1 MNIIIILLIF
11 STVLFAYLH
20 IYYHLK
26 VSNDLEIYEVSSA
39 SQERLDEICN
49 LRQPVLFNFDSDKF
63 DDLKED
69 KLLANYGSFDIK
81 IRDCI
86 EPNYEAELYLP
97 ITFKDGIKILEK
109 DDKKYISENNQDFL
123 EETSLIKVFKSNDE
137 YIRPRLMSSSI
148 YDVIL
153 GATECTTPLRYD
165 INYKNFYTVL
175 SGKVTVKLSP
185 PKSSRY
191 IYPTK
196 DYDNF
201 EFRSPMNP
209 WDIQDE
215 YKNEFEKIKC
225 MEVTLESGKMIY
237 IPAYWWYSFRFDE
250 KNTVLLSFKY
260 RTYMNTLAI
269 VPHLGLSFLQKQNI
283 KHSIIQKKEL
293 D

>member
-1 MNIIIILLIF
+1 M
-11 STVLFAYLH
+11 
-20 IYYHLK
+20 
-26 VSNDLEIYEVSSA
+26 SNDLEIYEVSSA

-49 LRQPVLFNFDSDKF
+49 LRQPVLFNFDSNKF
-63 DDLKED
+63 NDFKTDNIFT
-69 KLLANYGSFDIK
+69 NYGSFDIK

-86 EPNYEAELYLP
+86 APNYDAELYLP
-97 ITFKDGIKILEK
+97 IKFKDGIKILEK
-109 DDKKYISENNQDFL
+109 DDTKYISENNQDFL
-123 EETSLIKVFKSNDE
+123 DETSLVKVFKSNDE

-148 YDVIL
+148 YDVIF
-153 GATECTTPLRYD
+153 GTIDCTSPLRYD
-165 INYKNFYTVL
+165 ISYKNFYTVL
-175 SGKVTVKLSP
+175 SGKVTVKLTP

-191 IYPTK
+191 VYPTK

-209 WDIQDE
+209 WNIQDE

-225 MEVTLESGKMIY
+225 MEVVLEPGKMIY

-269 VPHLGLSFLQKQNI
+269 VPHIGLSFLQKQNI
-283 KHSIIQKKEL
+283 KHSIIQKKTF